1 MRRGAPPGERWL
13 QPADRSLESALKQ
26 RISGGGGG
34 GGCGGGC
41 GGCGGS
47 FNGGSFNGGSFN
59 GGSFNGGSTS
69 ASASVQ
75 EAGEALMRAEAAE
88 ALVAAAQAA
97 AVDLRLPRPTVS
109 TVSRGRFR
117 TLPRTLHRTLHRTTQ
132 RDSARTTSITPHP
145 TAPPTPHPCLAP
157 CTHTLPLEPTG
168 SALAQVW
175 AEEIPRLEAE
185 KRAAKQAC
193 CRTQ

>member
-26 RISGGGGG
+26 RISGAGGG

-47 FNGGSFNGGSFN
+47 FNGGSFNGSSFN

-117 TLPRTLHRTLHRTTQ
+117 TLIPSLHPTSHPTPHHPTRQRSHYEYYPAPYRAPYPAPLPRTLH
-132 RDSARTTSITPHP
+132 PHP
-145 TAPPTPHPCLAP
+145 TPRTHWVRPCAGMGGRDP
-157 CTHTLPLEPTG
+157 ATRG
-168 SALAQVW
+168 G
-175 AEEIPRLEAE
+175 EA
-185 KRAAKQAC
+185 RGQAGVL
-193 CRTQ
+193 

>member
-97 AVDLRLPRPTVS
+97 AVDLRLPRPTMS

-145 TAPPTPHPCLAP
+145 TTPPTPAPLPRTLHPHPTPRTHWVRP
-157 CTHTLPLEPTG
+157 CAGMGGRDPATRG
-168 SALAQVW
+168 G
-175 AEEIPRLEAE
+175 EA
-185 KRAAKQAC
+185 RGQAGVL
-193 CRTQ
+193 